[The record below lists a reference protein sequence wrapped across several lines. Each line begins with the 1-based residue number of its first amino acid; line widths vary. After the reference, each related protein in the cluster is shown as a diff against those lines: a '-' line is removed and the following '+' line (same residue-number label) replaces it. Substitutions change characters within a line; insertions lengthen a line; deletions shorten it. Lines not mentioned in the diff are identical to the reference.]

1 MLIEDPAA
9 TAALTNNKL
18 SPEQGEAVVR
28 SFAKHSAQSFGNK
41 LTHAGYQDIP
51 ASYLLCEEDLAGPPP
66 FQRDMI
72 AMIEEVSG
80 RKVDVTRIQADHC
93 ANLSAEREVFE
104 WIVNV
109 AKKAQ
114 ATQQGG

>member
-18 SPEQGEAVVR
+18 SPGQGEAIVR
-28 SFAKHSAQSFGNK
+28 SFAKHSAQSFGNE
-41 LTHAGYQDIP
+41 LTHAGYLDIP
-51 ASYLLCEEDLAGPPP
+51 LSYLFCEEDLAGPPP

-72 AMIEEVSG
+72 AMIEKASG
-80 RKVDVTRIQADHC
+80 NKVDVTSINADHC
-93 ANLSAEREVFE
+93 AHLSVERKVVE

-114 ATQQGG
+114 ATQQRR